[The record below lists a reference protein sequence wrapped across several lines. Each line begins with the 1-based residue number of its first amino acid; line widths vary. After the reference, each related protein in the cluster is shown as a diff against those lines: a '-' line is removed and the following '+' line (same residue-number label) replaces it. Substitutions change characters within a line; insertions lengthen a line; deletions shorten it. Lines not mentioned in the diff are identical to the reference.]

1 MRVGIDLGTTF
12 SCIAYVDSRG
22 QPTVIPSETGADTT
36 PSIIAFDGRRALVGQ
51 SAAMMKAWAPT
62 QVREFIKRDMG
73 KPIEASDLDSSIDPS
88 LDSLLADG
96 ANGPPAEC
104 APYEFGG
111 FKYGA
116 AGMSAIIIRKLKRD
130 ALRFFARQGLVPAD
144 LKESDFQL
152 EAVITV
158 PAYFH
163 ERERRET
170 RLAGYAAGLD
180 VIGIINEPTAAA
192 LMYGLLVPERQRVM
206 VFDLGGGTFDVT
218 VLQIEGETATVL
230 TSDGANTLGGK
241 DWDHVIDQY
250 LRDVFARTT
259 GTDYP
264 ENERMAFEMRSR
276 AIAAKLALTDAEST
290 IVEIEADG
298 KRITPTLYRS
308 APEDAMFD
316 TMLEDDSARFYFEWA
331 STDLVLRARQICE
344 QVVQSLVVRTPGGGE
359 RPMTWRDID
368 EIVLT
373 GGASRMPMIPEM
385 LKKLTGKS
393 VRRVTDGFS
402 FDTAVALGAALYADK
417 HERVRD
423 VLSHS
428 IGVEI
433 ERDDGRRYVDPLI
446 LKDTPLPCSGKRQYV
461 GRKGATLRVFE
472 GESSSPD
479 ECRDLGSVDL
489 DTDNSNVDIH
499 FHADTDGV
507 LSITAYYPPAKQKTL
522 RLQHDLFEYG
532 NRAQLLRDKVQSII
546 VEP

>member
-51 SAAMMKAWAPT
+51 SAAMMKSWAPT
-62 QVREFIKRDMG
+62 QVREFIKRDMS
-73 KPIEASDLDSSIDPS
+73 KPVEASDLDPVVDASI
-88 LDSLLADG
+88 ADG
-96 ANGPPAEC
+96 EY
-104 APYEFGG
+104 APHEFGG

-116 AGMSAIIIRKLKRD
+116 AGMSAIILRKLKRD
-130 ALRFFARQGLVPAD
+130 TLRFFARASLIPAD

-152 EAVITV
+152 EAIITV
-158 PAYFH
+158 PAYFG

-230 TSDGANTLGGK
+230 ASDGANTLGGK
-241 DWDHVIDQY
+241 DWDRVIDQY
-250 LRDVFARTT
+250 LRDAFAQAT
-259 GTDYP
+259 GTDFP

-276 AIAAKLALTDAEST
+276 AVAAKLALTDAEST
-290 IVEIEADG
+290 VVEIEADG

-316 TMLEDDSARFYFEWA
+316 ATFEDDSARFYFEWA

-344 QVVQSLVVRTPGGGE
+344 QVVQRLVVPTPGGGE

-373 GGASRMPMIPEM
+373 GGSSRMPMIPAM

-402 FDTAVALGAALYADK
+402 FDTAIALGAALYSDK

-433 ERDDGRRYVDPLI
+433 VRNGRRYVDPLI

-461 GRKGATLRVFE
+461 GGKGAILRVFE
-472 GESSSPD
+472 GESSTPD
-479 ECRDLGSVDL
+479 ECRDLGSVEL
-489 DTDNSNVDIH
+489 DTDNCNVDIH
-499 FHADTDGV
+499 FDADVDGV

-532 NRAQLLRDKVQSII
+532 NRVQLLRDKVQSIV

>member
-22 QPTVIPSETGADTT
+22 QPMVISSETGADTT

-73 KPIEASDLDSSIDPS
+73 KPVEASDLDPLLDPS
-88 LDSLLADG
+88 ADG
-96 ANGPPAEC
+96 SNGASTEF
-104 APYEFGG
+104 APHEFGG

-116 AGMSAIIIRKLKRD
+116 AGMSAIILRKLKRD
-130 ALRFFARQGLVPAD
+130 ALRFFVREGLVPSD
-144 LKESDFQL
+144 LKEIDFQL

-158 PAYFH
+158 PAYFG

-218 VLQIEGETATVL
+218 VLQVEGETATVL
-230 TSDGANTLGGK
+230 ASDGANTLGGK
-241 DWDHVIDQY
+241 DWDRVIDQH

-276 AIAAKLALTDAEST
+276 AVAAKLALTDAEST

-316 TMLEDDSARFYFEWA
+316 AAFDAAFEDDSARFYF
-331 STDLVLRARQICE
+331 D
-344 QVVQSLVVRTPGGGE
+344 
-359 RPMTWRDID
+359 
-368 EIVLT
+368 
-373 GGASRMPMIPEM
+373 
-385 LKKLTGKS
+385 
-393 VRRVTDGFS
+393 
-402 FDTAVALGAALYADK
+402 
-417 HERVRD
+417 
-423 VLSHS
+423 
-428 IGVEI
+428 
-433 ERDDGRRYVDPLI
+433 
-446 LKDTPLPCSGKRQYV
+446 
-461 GRKGATLRVFE
+461 
-472 GESSSPD
+472 
-479 ECRDLGSVDL
+479 
-489 DTDNSNVDIH
+489 
-499 FHADTDGV
+499 
-507 LSITAYYPPAKQKTL
+507 
-522 RLQHDLFEYG
+522 
-532 NRAQLLRDKVQSII
+532 
-546 VEP
+546 